1 MQAPNGTA
9 DKRRRNVNDSAL
21 ELHIESLLLA
31 ANLLPLSP
39 PPVVQEPMTQAV
51 TLISSNGMSM
61 GKIN

>member
-9 DKRRRNVNDSAL
+9 DKRRRNVPDSAL
-21 ELHIESLLLA
+21 ESHIEQLLLA
-31 ANLLPLSP
+31 ANLLPLPP
-39 PPVVQEPMTQAV
+39 PPVVQEPMTQTV